1 MANFNNP
8 QLSSTYTDFL
18 SQLKDRDTDLAALF
32 ANDTVSTSNF
42 PARAVRFNT
51 TSNKFQRRNSN
62 NTGFEDLTSN
72 HHFPAITI
80 DGTGDLTVGGDITG
94 NSITV
99 TGLLSG
105 GRINATGSTP
115 TQTGLYRPASNTLGI
130 TTNTT
135 LRWTI
140 DGSGRLFNN
149 GQATHQGGADS
160 DLQIYSTAG
169 GRIDLLREDATVVAG
184 NNIASIIGYTN
195 ETADSSFSDCV
206 KIQFISDGTFSN
218 TSHPTR
224 IHFQTTEATS
234 TTPRTVGCFDENGFL
249 AVGEDVGSN
258 PAYPLHVNGG
268 TTNAVAFFKSTDTNA
283 FIGLADNASGGD
295 FHNRIAAIGNEL
307 QFRSNGASTPQI
319 VLSDSA
325 KVLIRKASAALTAS
339 GTNQAANLQVY
350 GTSGDAGIFVSRGSA
365 NGSPAYINLF
375 KYRGSGFAINQTS
388 VIGDA
393 FGDINWHASDGT
405 EMLNIFRL
413 RVNSFAT
420 DFSGNSTAVST
431 GAVPTGMNLRLLN
444 NDGGNVTFFQVDH
457 NGHIRL
463 TPHAN
468 PSGGSQ
474 NAYCLDIRANN
485 TNGASNFLR
494 FTETDSTIA
503 AGAYIGGIQ
512 FASQDTNAV
521 NNGLLGEI
529 RVSAESGNP
538 VHGIMGIR
546 MAGTEHITIEGLNNH
561 LGIHRSDPEFPL
573 DVVGDALFDG
583 KVCISTARSGFIDAN
598 ESGSLQV
605 TGNTNATSMVNITR
619 FGNQTGN
626 YPTLVFTKNHNSAAA
641 GNTAC
646 LDNSVLGAVEF
657 QGTNGTG
664 YGVGS
669 RILAKTAA
677 AFATSPSSIRTTDL
691 HFQVANANSL
701 NTLMVLHHGGALHLG
716 DNNNV
721 DTDYSNLGDARL
733 VVIDGSGADIVLH
746 RRDSTTANGE
756 GLGALQCSDSD
767 GGLPA
772 APSAKIQFLASQAH
786 SATAKGT
793 DIRLG
798 MCANGS
804 TTITN
809 RFTFRDSGAFG
820 VNGDTVGSSGDVL
833 VSKGNAPPEYAP
845 VGAKGWVSFDG
856 DTFSN
861 NTSDG
866 FERAYN
872 VSSVVDQDVGRYRI
886 NWDDDF
892 SNEKYAMVVSVS
904 YSNHIAGDGHGVV
917 YIVEQTASRADI
929 RVNSED
935 GGSAVMDK
943 DIVNVVAFH

>member
-18 SQLKDRDTDLAALF
+18 SQLKDRDTDLAAMF

-51 TSNKFQRRNSN
+51 TSNKFQRRNSAN
-62 NTGFEDLTSN
+62 SGFEDLTSN

-80 DGTGDLTVGGDITG
+80 DGSGDLTVGGDITG
-94 NSITV
+94 NSLTV

-105 GRINATGSTP
+105 GRINATGNTP

-149 GQATHQGGADS
+149 GQATHQGHADS
-160 DLQIYSTAG
+160 DLQIYSTGG
-169 GRIDLLREDATVVAG
+169 GRIDLLRDDATVVAG

-249 AVGEDVGSN
+249 AVGEDVGAN

-268 TTNAVAFFKSTDTNA
+268 TTNAVAFFKSTDGSA
-283 FIGLADNASGGD
+283 FIGLADNASSGD

-319 VLSDSA
+319 VLTDNA

-339 GTNQAANLQVY
+339 GTNQSSHLQVY
-350 GTSGDAGIFVSRGSA
+350 GTDGSAGINVSRGSG
-365 NGSPAYINLF
+365 NTSPAYINLY
-375 KYRGSGFAINQTS
+375 KYRNTS
-388 VIGDA
+388 YERTASTVIGDA
-393 FGDINWHASDGT
+393 FGDISVHASDGANL
-405 EMLNIFRL
+405 LNVFRF

-431 GAVPTGMNLRLLN
+431 GAIPTGMNLRVLN

-457 NGHIRL
+457 NGHIKL
-463 TPHAN
+463 TPHAQ
-468 PSGGSQ
+468 PAGAPQ

-521 NNGLLGEI
+521 NSGLLGEI

-546 MAGTEHITIEGLNNH
+546 MAGTEHITIEGLDNH
-561 LGIHRSDPEFPL
+561 IGIHNSDPSFPL
-573 DVVGDALFDG
+573 DVVGNALFDG
-583 KVCISTARSGFIDAN
+583 LVCISSDRAGFIDAN
-598 ESGSLQV
+598 GNAALQV
-605 TGNTNATSMVNITR
+605 TGNSQADSMVNITR
-619 FGNQTGN
+619 FGDSLNN
-626 YPTLVFTKNHNSAAA
+626 YPTLVLTKNHNTSAS

-646 LDNSVLGAVEF
+646 PNDSTLGAVEF

-669 RILAKTAA
+669 RIFAKTAA
-677 AFATSPSSIRTTDL
+677 AFASGVRTTDL
-691 HFQVANANSL
+691 HFAVANANNL
-701 NTLMVLHHGGALHLG
+701 NTFMVLHHGGALHLG
-716 DNNNV
+716 DASSL
-721 DTDYSNLGDARL
+721 DTDYSNSGDARL

-746 RRDSTTANGE
+746 RRDSNVTSGE
-756 GLGALQCSDSD
+756 ELGGLKCSDSD
-767 GGLPA
+767 GGTPA
-772 APSAKIQFLASQAH
+772 PPSGKIEFIASQAH
-786 SATAKGT
+786 TASAKGT
-793 DIRLG
+793 DIRFG

-804 TTITN
+804 NTITN
-809 RFTFRDSGAFG
+809 RFVFRDSGAFG

-833 VSKGNAPPEYAP
+833 VSKGNAPPQYQP
-845 VGAKGWVSFDG
+845 VGAKAWVVFKG
-856 DTFSN
+856 TDTFAIQQSYNVDSITDINVGQYRVTYDTNMANAQHLILITVSLSPSGN
-861 NTSDG
+861 NTHG
-866 FERAYN
+866 VPYIVNRAVN
-872 VSSVVDQDVGRYRI
+872 THTMRICKDDSSTAVVDKD
-886 NWDDDF
+886 
-892 SNEKYAMVVSVS
+892 VVSV
-904 YSNHIAGDGHGVV
+904 
-917 YIVEQTASRADI
+917 
-929 RVNSED
+929 
-935 GGSAVMDK
+935 AVFD
-943 DIVNVVAFH
+943 D